1 MYEILRFD
9 GCFFH
14 IFRERYAPYML
25 HDSKNIYV
33 SGKTHGDNYAGVH
46 NTPSTEQP
54 LKRAIGS
61 R

>member
-1 MYEILRFD
+1 MHEILRFD

-33 SGKTHGDNYAGVH
+33 SGKTHGDNYARLP
-46 NTPSTEQP
+46 PSQFTRVQMKLIPCE
-54 LKRAIGS
+54 
-61 R
+61 

>member
-1 MYEILRFD
+1 MHEILRFG

-33 SGKTHGDNYAGVH
+33 SGKTHGDNYARLTSQPIHQGPDEI
-46 NTPSTEQP
+46 NTS
-54 LKRAIGS
+54 
-61 R
+61 

>member
-1 MYEILRFD
+1 MHEILRFD

-25 HDSKNIYV
+25 HDFKNIYV
-33 SGKTHGDNYAGVH
+33 SGKTHGDNYAYA
-46 NTPSTEQP
+46 
-54 LKRAIGS
+54 LS

>member
-1 MYEILRFD
+1 MHEILRFD

-25 HDSKNIYV
+25 HDSENIYV
-33 SGKTHGDNYAGVH
+33 SGKIHGDNYTRLPPV
-46 NTPSTEQP
+46 NSP
-54 LKRAIGS
+54 GS